1 MSSPRHHCVSYLL
14 YEVSSHVVDH
24 LADSVFKGNMEEFA
38 VYIPQLN
45 VKSAIAKMA
54 EKVKQQYKV
63 CLQKEM
69 CKPK

>member
-1 MSSPRHHCVSYLL
+1 
-14 YEVSSHVVDH
+14 
-24 LADSVFKGNMEEFA
+24 MEEFA

-63 CLQKEM
+63 RLQKEI
-69 CKPK
+69 CKQK